1 MKKKKISKKKK
12 FKISQAIIKSA
23 SDCRYHLACLSGAR
37 PICKS
42 ETNEDV
48 RVMFVKNRNHQNCS
62 FAIPLGTD
70 CICTCPVR
78 VEIFRKYR
86 V

>member
-1 MKKKKISKKKK
+1 MKKKK
-12 FKISQAIIKSA
+12 FNISQAIIESA
-23 SDCRYHLACLSGAR
+23 SECRHRLACLSGAR
-37 PICKS
+37 TMCKIKKH
-42 ETNEDV
+42 EDT
-48 RVMFVKNRNHQNCS
+48 RVMFVKSHGHQNCA
-62 FAIPLGTD
+62 FAIPLGVD